1 MARQARTHHAGAI
14 IKRTRNGGGDVSMGE
29 AAVESDSD
37 QAPCAW
43 GGSFDPRRTI
53 QTPFFELCRNAA
65 VRERCGGGTRW
76 EPSE

>member
-43 GGSFDPRRTI
+43 GGG
-53 QTPFFELCRNAA
+53 EL
-65 VRERCGGGTRW
+65 
-76 EPSE
+76 